1 VCGGAR
7 PEVHRRVAKSA
18 SHAPILTGI
27 APKQRG
33 GREELTTGLEEVG
46 EVSAEE
52 IGAADPRWAVT
63 LQLGGGSTARE
74 RGAGGRRCG
83 LDGSSG
89 RLL

>member
-1 VCGGAR
+1 
-7 PEVHRRVAKSA
+7 
-18 SHAPILTGI
+18 
-27 APKQRG
+27 
-33 GREELTTGLEEVG
+33 VG
-46 EVSAEE
+46 EVPAEE

-63 LQLGGGSTARE
+63 LQLGSGSTARE